1 MDERIGQSLLRAGI
15 MTETQVE
22 DVLTRQRAGDDRLFG
37 EIAIAMGYINEEALQ
52 SYLGIR
58 PHCRYQQRCHFYGI
72 PEMQPSSQ
80 RLKELYCEQAPKR
93 CAIFLARQASRPVP
107 INLWPTGK
115 VAV

>member
-15 MTETQVE
+15 MTEAQVQ

-37 EIAIAMGYINEEALQ
+37 EIAISMSYINEDALQ

-58 PHCRYQQRCHFYGI
+58 PHCHYQHHCHFYNI
-72 PEMQPSSQ
+72 PEMQPSSL

-93 CAIFLARQASRPVP
+93 CAIFLARQSSRPVP

-115 VAV
+115 IAV

>member
-1 MDERIGQSLLRAGI
+1 MEEKIGQTLLRAGI
-15 MTETQVE
+15 MTEAQVQ
-22 DVLTRQRAGDDRLFG
+22 DVLDRQRAGDDRLFG
-37 EIAIAMGYINEEALQ
+37 EIAIAQHYINEDALQ
-52 SYLGIR
+52 SYLGIQ
-58 PHCRYQQRCHFYGI
+58 PHCRYQHRCHFYGI

-115 VAV
+115 IAV